1 MEQTKYDIFISYSR
15 KDTEIADHICLAL
28 RNHGI
33 TFFIDRQGIG
43 GGMEFPL
50 ILAQAIRN
58 SKLFLFLA
66 SKNSYSSKFTI
77 NEITYAFNKKERNQI
92 LPYIIDESTLPEDL
106 EFVFA
111 GINWRTLQQHPIDT
125 VLVSDLLRL
134 LKREATS
141 KELSDETSTNIPPN
155 NNYINNTSQN
165 NSVNER
171 ELKRFGEWGRYGYV
185 DKKTGEIV
193 IPAKWTDA
201 GAFFGNLARVK
212 NSKYWG
218 YIDKT
223 GKEIIPCKWK
233 DVGLVSEGTVSVRD
247 DNGNWGYV
255 DITGKIIISCQWE
268 KAGSFR
274 DGLATVWDKNHKQ
287 YKIDVTGKIIMNI
300 E

>member
-1 MEQTKYDIFISYSR
+1 MEQTQYDVFISYSR
-15 KDTEIADHICLAL
+15 KDIEIADRICQAL

-50 ILAQAIRN
+50 VLAQAIRN

-92 LPYIIDESTLPEDL
+92 LPYIIDGSTLPEEL

-111 GINWRTLQQHPIDT
+111 GINWRTLQQHPIDI

-134 LKREATS
+134 LKREVAS
-141 KELSDETSTNIPPN
+141 KELSDETSTNTPPN
-155 NNYINNTSQN
+155 NNLVNNTTQN
-165 NSVNER
+165 NPANER
-171 ELKRFGEWGRYGYV
+171 ELKRFGKWGRYGYV
-185 DKKTGEIV
+185 DKKTDEIV
-193 IPAKWTDA
+193 IPARWTDA
-201 GAFFGNLARVK
+201 GAFFGNLARVY

-218 YIDKT
+218 FIDKT
-223 GKEIIPCKWK
+223 GKEVIPCKWK
-233 DVGLVSEGTVSVRD
+233 EVGLVSEGTISVRD
-247 DNGNWGYV
+247 DNDKWGYI
-255 DITGKIIISCQWE
+255 DITGKIIIPCQWE

-274 DGLATVWDKNHKQ
+274 DGLATVWDKNYKK
-287 YKIDVTGKIIMNI
+287 YKIDVIGKIIKNI